1 MHLTAGGGYILKGKR
16 GWRRT
21 STHTFATTM
30 PQDSNIH
37 TRAGAV
43 QGRGGWVRDIFCD
56 FHCRYSSQQQ
66 QDRVRSLPEN
76 EPLSPEDEEGEAK
89 PAATWS
95 QHGQE
100 PAGQRQAA
108 FSHRQLKQHLFG
120 NVKSA

>member
-76 EPLSPEDEEGEAK
+76 EPLSPEDEETSFLRW
-89 PAATWS
+89 P
-95 QHGQE
+95 
-100 PAGQRQAA
+100 
-108 FSHRQLKQHLFG
+108 L
-120 NVKSA
+120 